1 MLGEYDRQ
9 VISHTR
15 SRVPG
20 HGVQRAKTRSTL
32 RTPVM
37 SPGEIAGIAAGRALH
52 LDGVRSELL
61 TLIPAHRSE
70 PWRTLT
76 APAPAPPAASS

>member
-1 MLGEYDRQ
+1 MTLGEYDRQ
-9 VISHTR
+9 VVSHTR
-15 SRVPG
+15 TRVPG

-37 SPGEIAGIAAGRALH
+37 SPGEIAGIPAGRALH
-52 LDGVRSELL
+52 LDGVSSEVL
-61 TLIPAHRSE
+61 TLTPAHRSE

-76 APAPAPPAASS
+76 APPAAS